1 MIFDLL
7 INIINKIFKNEG
19 DDIMALVTIYTTLII
34 NGRRVFSKIP
44 ENLKA
49 DVAKDLISLGYE
61 NLIDDPNYL
70 PKTETQ
76 A

>member
-1 MIFDLL
+1 MIFNLL
-7 INIINKIFKNEG
+7 INIINKINYKG

-70 PKTETQ
+70 PKTEPQ